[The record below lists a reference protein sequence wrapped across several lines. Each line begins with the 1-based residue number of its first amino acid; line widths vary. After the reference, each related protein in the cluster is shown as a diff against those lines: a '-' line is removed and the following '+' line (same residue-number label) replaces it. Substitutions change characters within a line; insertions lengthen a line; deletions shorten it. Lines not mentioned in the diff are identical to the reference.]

1 MHAVTIDTRGLSCP
15 LPVLKVRK
23 IMRGVETGALAQV
36 LATDPLAE
44 EDLRVYCETSGAA
57 FLSAQR
63 LEGGVL
69 RIVIRKECCAA
80 PIVR

>member
-1 MHAVTIDTRGLSCP
+1 MDAVLIDTRGLSCP

-23 IMRGVETGALAQV
+23 IMRTVPRGAAAEI

-44 EDLRVYCETSGAA
+44 QDMRAYCEVSACRFVAA
-57 FLSAQR
+57 ET

-69 RIVIRKECCAA
+69 RMLIQKC
-80 PIVR
+80 

>member
-1 MHAVTIDTRGLSCP
+1 MTPVTIIDTRGLSCP

-23 IMRGVETGALAQV
+23 IMRAAAPGAAAEI

-44 EDLRVYCETSGAA
+44 QDVRAYCEVSACA
-57 FLSAQR
+57 FVSVET

-69 RIVIRKECCAA
+69 RMVIQKR
-80 PIVR
+80 

>member
-1 MHAVTIDTRGLSCP
+1 MAGILIDTRGLSCP

-23 IMRGVETGALAQV
+23 VMRQAPPGASAEI

-44 EDLRVYCETSGAA
+44 KDLRVYCEVSSCR
-57 FLSAQR
+57 FVSAEA

-69 RIVIRKECCAA
+69 RMVIQKD
-80 PIVR
+80 